1 MIKEEKDFVIENALY
16 MVATPIGNLQDLTLR
31 AFNVLKNVDFIACED
46 SREAGKLMK
55 SLDLKKEFI
64 ICHAHNEQKKAIYIA
79 ELIQNGKSIA
89 YISDAGTPCMSDPG
103 NFVVREVQK
112 LGFKIIPIPGASA
125 LTSILSVCSFN
136 LAKGFYFAGFMPRT
150 ETKIIKLA
158 NKSLNE
164 MEIPL
169 IALESPY
176 RIEKTLNILAK
187 DFAEYNI
194 CLGRELT
201 KFYEQ
206 IIYSNLLELSTNT
219 NLIKK
224 GEFILVI
231 NTLKGSLKD

>member
-1 MIKEEKDFVIENALY
+1 MFKEEKDFAVENALY

-31 AFNVLKNVDFIACED
+31 AYNVLKNVDFIACED
-46 SREAGKLMK
+46 SRQAGKLMK
-55 SLDLKKEFI
+55 SLDLKKDFI
-64 ICHAHNEQKKAIYIA
+64 ICHAHNEQRKALYLA
-79 ELIQNGKSIA
+79 ELIQTGKSIA

-103 NFVVREVQK
+103 NFVVQEVQK
-112 LGFKIIPIPGASA
+112 LGFKIIPIPGASS

-150 ETKIIKLA
+150 ETKVIKLA
-158 NKSLNE
+158 HKSLGD
-164 MEIPL
+164 METPL

-176 RIEKTLNILAK
+176 RIKKTLSILAK
-187 DFAEYNI
+187 DFPEYKI

-206 IIYSNLLELSTNT
+206 IIYGNLAEISTNP
-219 NLIKK
+219 NLIEK

-231 NTLKGSLKD
+231 NTLKGSLKE

>member
-1 MIKEEKDFVIENALY
+1 MVLVFSIFALFVFIGCLLEIIKYKKTNPFSKNTNSFSWKMALISIL
-16 MVATPIGNLQDLTLR
+16 PIIIIQL
-31 AFNVLKNVDFIACED
+31 
-46 SREAGKLMK
+46 
-55 SLDLKKEFI
+55 SLNSSANQLFS
-64 ICHAHNEQKKAIYIA
+64 
-79 ELIQNGKSIA
+79 LISLLF
-89 YISDAGTPCMSDPG
+89 S
-103 NFVVREVQK
+103 F
-112 LGFKIIPIPGASA
+112 ASA

-206 IIYSNLLELSTNT
+206 IIFYNIIFFWFSVLFTTGITHYFNN
-219 NLIKK
+219 
-224 GEFILVI
+224 
-231 NTLKGSLKD
+231 